1 MKLPVKAPA
10 MLKLMADKANI
21 EGVLRQRQVIGPE
34 LDGDYIHW
42 DRLRHRTP
50 PSGLSHEAWWLGIKL
65 ARQARAITLP
75 FREKS
80 GVRFK
85 VSITDSMLRK
95 LHLLDRQAAGRI
107 LGAGALDADSLK
119 AKYLHRSLVE
129 EAMTSS
135 QLEGASTTRR
145 VAKEMLDSGRAPRDR
160 SEQMIFNNF
169 ATMQALAE
177 WKDQPLSSEMLLD
190 IHRRI
195 TEAAMDDPQESGRFR
210 QAGDDIVVYDRSD
223 PSRILHTP
231 PPASELPER
240 IQTLCDFANGSGAN
254 EPFLHPVV
262 RAIMLHFM
270 VGYDHPFCDGNGRT
284 ARALFYWSML
294 KSGYWLSEY
303 FSISTVL
310 KRSPGAYLQA
320 YLYSESDEGDASYFV
335 AHQLRVIMT
344 AISQLEAYI
353 GRKTAELR
361 QAQAQLGPTNGL
373 GATLNHRQ
381 REILMQLLAKPD
393 SRISIAAHQKR
404 QGVTYATARADLL
417 GLEALGLLLRHQEG
431 KRFEFEAVMDLPAR
445 LEQG

>member
-1 MKLPVKAPA
+1 
-10 MLKLMADKANI
+10 MADKESI
-21 EGVLRQRQVIGPE
+21 QGVFRQRQVIGPE
-34 LDGDYIHW
+34 LEGDYIHW

-50 PSGLSHEAWWLGIKL
+50 PEGLSHEAWWLGIKL
-65 ARQARAITLP
+65 ARQARAIVLP

-80 GVRFK
+80 GTRFK

-107 LGAGALDADSLK
+107 LGTEALDADSLRRQ
-119 AKYLHRSLVE
+119 YLHRSLVE

-145 VAKEMLDSGRAPRDR
+145 VAKEMLNSGRKPRDR

-177 WKDQPLSSEMLLD
+177 WKDQPLSPEMLLD

-195 TEAAMDDPQESGRFR
+195 TDAAMDDATEVGRFR
-210 QAGDDIVVYDRSD
+210 VETDDIVVYDRSD

-240 IQTLCDFANGSGAN
+240 IQALCDFANGSGAN

-262 RAIMLHFM
+262 RAIVLHFM

-310 KRSPGAYLQA
+310 KRSPSAYLQA

-335 AHQLRVIMT
+335 AHQLQVIMT

-361 QAQAQLGPTNGL
+361 QAKAQLDPTNGL

-393 SRISIAAHQKR
+393 IRLSIAAHQKR

-417 GLEALGLLLRHQEG
+417 GLERLGLLLRHQEG
-431 KRFEFEAVMDLPAR
+431 KRFEFEAVTDLPAR
-445 LEQG
+445 VRLGK